1 MQSFDLGGQGSAA
14 YDLRT
19 FQSNTARK
27 KKPSLSVHK
36 QTRDAAMRERARAKV
51 AMVFQGAFLAAIV
64 AAVVVA
70 MLCSRVELT
79 ELSTQISK
87 KQKALSEVQTENIRL
102 EAEVEA
108 KLSARNVEEY
118 ATQKLG
124 MAPLDK
130 SQVTYLRLNEGDE
143 VRLTEQAGDTGLL
156 EKIAMALGNA
166 KAYIFDR

>member
-143 VRLTEQAGDTGLL
+143 VRLTEQAEDTGLL